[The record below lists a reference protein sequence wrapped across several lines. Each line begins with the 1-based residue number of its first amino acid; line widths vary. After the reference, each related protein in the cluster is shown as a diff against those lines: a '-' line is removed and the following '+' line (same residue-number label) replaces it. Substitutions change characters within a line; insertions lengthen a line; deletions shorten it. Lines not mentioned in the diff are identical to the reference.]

1 MNPMK
6 LNQIIGKTGSWLAGD
21 GPEADI
27 VMSSRIRLA
36 RNLEGHKF
44 LYQASDNEKIEIER
58 SLQEKLSNLQLPRGA
73 TYFNLGDFNALDR
86 LLLVERHI
94 ISKDHASGEGARGVL
109 VSNDESTSIM
119 VNEED
124 HLRIQVLHSG
134 LQLEKTWL
142 EINDLDTTIE
152 NKVSYAYSP
161 VYGYLTCCPTN
172 VGTGMRASVMLHLP
186 ALVMTKQIMKVFE
199 SVSKIGLAVRG
210 LYGEGT
216 YASGDFYQISNQLT
230 LGKTE
235 MAIVENIGSV
245 VPQIVRYERT
255 VRDTLIS
262 QSKALLEDRVWRA
275 YGLLENAR
283 VISSEETLDL
293 LSAVRLG
300 VNLGMISRLNI
311 SDVNTLFIMT
321 QPAHLQKIFDK
332 ELDAVSRDTS
342 RADFIRNKLCGNGAG
357 KDAGGQVDV

>member
-1 MNPMK
+1 M
-6 LNQIIGKTGSWLAGD
+6 GE

-27 VMSSRIRLA
+27 IISSRIRLA
-36 RNLEGHKF
+36 RNLEGRSF
-44 LYQASDNEKIEIER
+44 LYRASENEKVDV
-58 SLQEKLSNLQLPRGA
+58 EKYLHEKIRDIPLPGKGN
-73 TYFNLGDFNALDR
+73 YFRLDKLDALNR
-86 LLLVERHI
+86 LLLVERHL
-94 ISKDHASGEGARGVL
+94 ISKEHASGSGARGVF
-109 VSNDESTSIM
+109 VSGNESSAIM

-134 LQLEKTWL
+134 LQLEQTWL
-142 EINDLDTTIE
+142 EINDLDSEIE
-152 NKVSYAYSP
+152 KRVNYAFSP
-161 VYGYLTCCPTN
+161 RFGYHTCCPPN
-172 VGTGMRASVMLHLP
+172 VGTGQRASVMLHLP
-186 ALVMTKQIMKVFE
+186 ALVMTKQMAKVFE

-230 LGKTE
+230 LGKSE

-255 VRDTLIS
+255 VRDTLLK
-262 QSKALLEDRVWRA
+262 QSRALLEDRVWRA

-300 VNLGMISRLNI
+300 INLKMIDTLDTGSVNA
-311 SDVNTLFIMT
+311 LFILT
-321 QPAHLQKIFDK
+321 QPAHLQMLHKK
-332 ELDAVSRDTS
+332 KLDVVFRDQA
-342 RADFIRNKLCGNGAG
+342 RAEFVRNKLHGNGT
-357 KDAGGQVDV
+357 KK

>member
-1 MNPMK
+1 MQ
-6 LNQIIGKTGSWLAGD
+6 LSELISKTGSWLTGK

-27 VMSSRIRLA
+27 VISSRIRLA
-36 RNLEGHKF
+36 RNLEGRKF
-44 LYQASDNEKIEIER
+44 LYQASDSEKADVER
-58 SLQEKLSNLQLPRGA
+58 FLYGKLENIPLPGNGN
-73 TYFNLGDFNALDR
+73 YFRLDELETLDR
-86 LLLVERHI
+86 LLLVERHL
-94 ISKDHASGEGARGVL
+94 ISKEHASGSGARGVL
-109 VSNDESTSIM
+109 VSANEGTSIM
-119 VNEED
+119 INEED
-124 HLRIQVLHSG
+124 HLRIQVLHPG
-134 LQLEKTWL
+134 LQLEQTWL
-142 EINDLDTTIE
+142 EMNDLDSSIE
-152 NKVSYAYSP
+152 ERVNYAFSP
-161 VYGYLTCCPTN
+161 KFGYLTCCPTN

-186 ALVMTKQIMKVFE
+186 ALVMTKQITKVFE

-255 VRDTLIS
+255 VRETLMS

-275 YGLLENAR
+275 YGLLKNAR

-300 VNLGMISRLNI
+300 VNLEMINRLDI
-311 SDVNTLFIMT
+311 GQVNALFILT
-321 QPAHLQKIFDK
+321 QPAHLQKIFK
-332 ELDAVSRDTS
+332 KKLDTSSRDLA
-342 RADFIRNKLCGNGAG
+342 RADFIRGKLSGNGV
-357 KDAGGQVDV
+357 K